1 MTVQSYAAD
10 IPPHLAKADD
20 LLTRYGRWATSYG
33 ARKGAPTLDRQYI
46 READRSE
53 SLEAWKRRR
62 EHVPAEPLMPTPDAM
77 LVQRALQ
84 RVPDL
89 ERIVLTILYV
99 PKRTPIDVLMRQ
111 VKVTPDLARRRHL
124 DGLEKFGDN
133 HALLSMFASRPPIC
147 A

>member
-1 MTVQSYAAD
+1 MTQSYAAD
-10 IPPHLAKADD
+10 IPAHLGKADD

-46 READRSE
+46 READRRE
-53 SLEAWKRRR
+53 SLEAWQRRR

-89 ERIVLTILYV
+89 ERIVLNILYI
-99 PKRTPIDVLMRQ
+99 PRRQPIDVQMYRLR
-111 VKVTPDLARRRHL
+111 VTPELARRRHL
-124 DGLEKFGDN
+124 DGLERFGDN